1 MQDATSRH
9 VVGLVVTTGVLK
21 YVCID
26 LNLYNDGCGSLAYG
40 GSEFKQ
46 VMYTTKCTR
55 ITGSYTT
62 LTSPLID
69 LIGQQL

>member
-1 MQDATSRH
+1 MKHMQDATSRH

-21 YVCID
+21 YVCIA

-46 VMYTTKCTR
+46 VMYTTK
-55 ITGSYTT
+55 
-62 LTSPLID
+62 
-69 LIGQQL
+69 